1 MTNLSYG
8 MRAIG
13 LAVGFLVWTGTAALA
28 LPRPVNVG
36 DVGYVRAPQDVFTEK
51 DFFSYAD
58 RRLYNIKEPSLWV
71 KSRDP
76 NTRLFRFLFLSA
88 DRNGL
93 AIRVEFA
100 GPEKARLIWKTFD
113 GLQTDDWGQ
122 VIDEGELEL
131 TVEQMNLFD
140 YELNRLNFWF
150 LERDQQGAKDTGD
163 LWLLEGAEYGKY
175 HAVPRIAPSEG
186 LLYNFETFLVRFA
199 GLDEA
204 LVVRGRPVAAKETPE
219 VTEQ

>member
-1 MTNLSYG
+1 MTKNRS
-8 MRAIG
+8 RIWSIG
-13 LAVGFLVWTGTAALA
+13 LAAAIFVGGAAAALA
-28 LPRPVNVG
+28 HPRPVNVG
-36 DVGYVRAPQDVFTEK
+36 DVGFVRAPQDVFTEK
-51 DFFSYAD
+51 DFFAYAD

-76 NTRLFRFLFLSA
+76 NTRLFRFLYLSG
-88 DRNGL
+88 DRKGL

-100 GPEKARLIWKTFD
+100 GPEKARLIWKTFE
-113 GLQTDDWGQ
+113 GLQAEDWGQ
-122 VIDEGELEL
+122 VIDEGEQEL
-131 TVEQMNLFD
+131 TIEQMNLFD
-140 YELNRLNFWF
+140 YELNRLNFWY
-150 LERDQQGAKDTGD
+150 LDRDQQGTDKMGD

-204 LVVRGRPVAAKETPE
+204 LVVRGRPEAAKQTPQVIPE
-219 VTEQ
+219 